1 MIKRFSHI
9 KQRKKVANNHFF
21 LNGDF
26 IMKALEEL
34 GLSSYEA
41 KTYYS
46 LLSAG
51 ISNAKEIS
59 LQSGVPW
66 GRIYDVLSTLEGK
79 GLVESQSSRPKQF
92 IPVEP
97 SRALETLLELKFREI
112 EVLKD
117 SAARIESELNAAYQ
131 IPEEESMFWNVTL
144 GSEMERK
151 ILEKMI
157 DAKEEV
163 IVYNELQKFSMP
175 SEEEI
180 NKLKDFFQHLLRNN
194 VKIRILFALRE
205 MELPAEF
212 SLYLASFAG
221 LQGKFHVRVTSQIT
235 SCFDIIDGEKVFL
248 KVPNPINPKE
258 YFAAIYI
265 WQKHFAVELRA
276 RFNELWKNAKE
287 VRMGIEK

>member
-1 MIKRFSHI
+1 
-9 KQRKKVANNHFF
+9 
-21 LNGDF
+21 
-26 IMKALEEL
+26 MKALEEL

-41 KTYYS
+41 KTYYT

-79 GLVESQSSRPKQF
+79 GLVESQSSRPKHF

-97 SRALETLLELKFREI
+97 RIALETLLKLKSKEI
-112 EVLKD
+112 ELLKE

-131 IPEEESMFWNVTL
+131 IPEGKSMFWSVAL
-144 GSEMERK
+144 GREMDRK

-163 IVYNELQKFSMP
+163 IVYNELKKFTMP
-175 SEEEI
+175 SEDEI
-180 NKLKDFFQHLLRNN
+180 IKMKEFFQHLLRNN
-194 VKIRILFALRE
+194 VKIRILFALKE
-205 MELPAEF
+205 MELPEEF
-212 SLYLASFAG
+212 SLYLASFVG
-221 LQGKFHVRVTSQIT
+221 LKGKFHVRVTSQIT
-235 SCFDIIDGEKVFL
+235 NCFDIIDGEKVFL

-258 YFAAIYI
+258 YFAAIYV
-265 WQKHFAVELRA
+265 WQKHFAIELRKK
-276 RFNELWKNAKE
+276 FNELWKKAKE
-287 VRMGIEK
+287 VRMEIKK